1 MSKGASQAMT
11 FWEHVEVLRRIVFCI
26 IGAIVGVSAVAFF
39 FKEQLFDIVFAPHDS
54 DFIIYRLFCRLAE
67 ALNMP
72 SICPGEFHVDLI
84 NTELTSQFM
93 THLSVSIYFGVLSTS
108 PYIVYKLFGFISPAL
123 YDNERRY
130 SFILIFCSF
139 LLFFSG
145 VLLNY
150 FVIFPL
156 SFRFLGTYQVSDF
169 VVNQITLSSYI
180 STLVMLSLL
189 LGIVF
194 EIPVLAFF
202 LAKLGLISKEML
214 RRYRRHAFVVIC
226 IIAAI
231 ITPTAD
237 IFTLLLVA
245 CPIFILYELS
255 ILVVGRVN
263 KGGNEVH

>member
-1 MSKGASQAMT
+1 MT
-11 FWEHVEVLRRIVFCI
+11 FWEHVEVLRKIIFYI
-26 IGAIVGVSAVAFF
+26 IGAIVGVSTIAFF
-39 FKEQLFDIVFAPHDS
+39 FKEQLFHIIFAPRDS
-54 DFIIYRLFCRLAE
+54 HFIFYRLLSKLSE
-67 ALNMP
+67 ILGMP
-72 SICPGEFHVDLI
+72 SICPEDFHVDLI

-93 THLSVSIYFGVLSTS
+93 THLSVSIYFGVLISS
-108 PYIVYKLFGFISPAL
+108 PYIVYKLFSFISPAL
-123 YDNERRY
+123 YYKERKY
-130 SFILIFCSF
+130 SFVLIFCSF

-180 STLVMLSLL
+180 STLVMLSIL

-194 EIPVLAFF
+194 EIPILAFF
-202 LAKLGLISKEML
+202 LAKLGVINKNILK
-214 RRYRRHAFVVIC
+214 RYRKHAFVAIC

-245 CPIFILYELS
+245 LPIWILYEFS
-255 ILVVGRVN
+255 IFIVGRAN
-263 KGGNEVH
+263 KTIN